1 MSHRNAGT
9 QSRLRRF
16 VSTAAVVVGTLIAGL
31 SVAAPVQA
39 HTLTVSSAKG
49 EVARYADKKIRSV
62 NNDYIHYD
70 GIRCT
75 SLYPHQLECRVGFD
89 NRASKPT
96 SRFACAE
103 RLLVYYKAHSEVS
116 QRTPLIFLKYLTHE
130 C

>member
-1 MSHRNAGT
+1 MSHRKAGT
-9 QSRLRRF
+9 QIRLRRF
-16 VSTAAVVVGTLIAGL
+16 ISAAAVVVGTLIAGL

-49 EVARYADKKIRSV
+49 EVARYADKKIRSIS
-62 NNDYIHYD
+62 NDYIHYE

-96 SRFACAE
+96 TRFACVE
-103 RLLVYYKAHSEVS
+103 RLLVYYKAHSEIP
-116 QRTPLIFLKYLTHE
+116 QHTPRIFIKHLTHE